1 MQRFTKPP
9 REISCGFKSYILRL
23 IGEGMGTGLWFLS
36 ILVCMVLAS
45 DKHKDVGLAFFA
57 GLIFGWFAVLYYF
70 FCEEEYES
78 TANR

>member
-1 MQRFTKPP
+1 
-9 REISCGFKSYILRL
+9 
-23 IGEGMGTGLWFLS
+23 MGTGLWFLS